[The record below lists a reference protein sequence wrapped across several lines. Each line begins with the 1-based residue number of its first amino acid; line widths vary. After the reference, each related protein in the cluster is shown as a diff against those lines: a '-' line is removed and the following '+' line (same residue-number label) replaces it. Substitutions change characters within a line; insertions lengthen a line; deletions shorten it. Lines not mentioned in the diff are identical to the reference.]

1 MYEISNKKARTK
13 TSEIKFSMHLKDG
26 VITVT
31 SHGKNGEKTH
41 KIIDSASMF
50 CSGSYYTD
58 EEYRAAFAAVEWSSE
73 ITEAH
78 HVI

>member
-31 SHGKNGEKTH
+31 SHGKNGEKHT
-41 KIIDSASMF
+41 KL
-50 CSGSYYTD
+50 
-58 EEYRAAFAAVEWSSE
+58 
-73 ITEAH
+73 
-78 HVI
+78 